1 MGFFQSAKN
10 QVGRDLGKVVSN
22 FVFGD
27 KHASVY
33 RRAQS
38 KSQAKLAETKAK
50 EREQVIEQRHQE
62 DIYRLDRAVIGN
74 VDKVLATRIPANPND
89 ICNLMDL
96 MHSQVEIN
104 GWKAVLLSDDADKN
118 RVYNK
123 YTEACYNKFCQCI
136 QRLQLNGASP
146 EVVAH
151 YNKIKKKLRL
161 KKLWGINRIALSF
174 AAFFA
179 AILIICG
186 ILAIIEG

>member
-38 KSQAKLAETKAK
+38 KSQAKLAETRAK

-62 DIYRLDRAVIGN
+62 EIYRLDRAVIGN

-136 QRLQLNGASP
+136 QWLQLNGAST

-186 ILAIIEG
+186 IMAIIEG

>member
-10 QVGRDLGKVVSN
+10 QVGRDFGKVVSN

-33 RRAQS
+33 RRAHS
-38 KSQAKLAETKAK
+38 KSQAKLAETRAK
-50 EREQVIEQRHQE
+50 ESEQVIEQRHQE
-62 DIYRLDRAVIGN
+62 EIYRLDRAVIGN
-74 VDKVLATRIPANPND
+74 VDKVLATQIPANPNE

-104 GWKAVLLSDDADKN
+104 GWKPIPLSDDADKN
-118 RVYNK
+118 RIYNK

-146 EVVAH
+146 EVIAH

-161 KKLWGINRIALSF
+161 KRVWGINRIVLSF
-174 AAFFA
+174 VSFLVALFAFF
-179 AILIICG
+179 G
-186 ILAIIEG
+186 IMAIIEG

>member
-10 QVGRDLGKVVSN
+10 QVGRDFGKVVSN

-33 RRAQS
+33 RRAHS
-38 KSQAKLAETKAK
+38 KSQAKLAETRAK

-62 DIYRLDRAVIGN
+62 EIYRLDRAVIGN
-74 VDKVLATRIPANPND
+74 VDKVLATQIPANPNE

-104 GWKAVLLSDDADKN
+104 GWKPIPLSDDADKN
-118 RVYNK
+118 RIYNK

-146 EVVAH
+146 EVIAH

-161 KKLWGINRIALSF
+161 KRVWGINRIVLSF
-174 AAFFA
+174 VSFLVALFAFF
-179 AILIICG
+179 G
-186 ILAIIEG
+186 IMAIIEG

>member
-10 QVGRDLGKVVSN
+10 QVGRDFGKVVSN

-38 KSQAKLAETKAK
+38 KSQAKLAETRAK
-50 EREQVIEQRHQE
+50 ESEQVIEQRHQE
-62 DIYRLDRAVIGN
+62 EIYRLDRAVIGN
-74 VDKVLATRIPANPND
+74 VDKVLATQIPANPNE

-104 GWKAVLLSDDADKN
+104 GWKPIPLSDDADKN
-118 RVYNK
+118 RIYNK

-146 EVVAH
+146 EVIAH

-161 KKLWGINRIALSF
+161 KRVWGINRIVLSF
-174 AAFFA
+174 VSFLVALFAFF
-179 AILIICG
+179 G
-186 ILAIIEG
+186 IMAIIEG